1 MEEINVVETM
11 EMVEDFV
18 DSPEATSNFAK
29 GAAFIV
35 GLELLAGAI
44 YVGGKW
50 VVKKVTDAKAKK
62 EATEEPIDVLD
73 DEE

>member
-1 MEEINVVETM
+1 MEEINVVEAV

-29 GAAFIV
+29 GAAFVV

-62 EATEEPIDVLD
+62 AAKEETIEVLD
-73 DEE
+73 EE